1 MIEPNAR
8 EVKNIVERVFN
19 HARLNPKQTALI
31 FESGSKL
38 NFEEL
43 LTKIQDLRNQLAKN
57 GLKKGD
63 RVLVLLPMSP
73 RFIFLI
79 FALFADNIVPVLI
92 DPRLEK
98 SYWRRYI
105 AEAKTKAVISN
116 RKILHLRW
124 FCWWL
129 FRYPLFS
136 IDSQTIGC
144 TQLQTSI
151 EPDPENLEFQ
161 ELPATDDLTEVLVS
175 LTSGTTGNPKIV
187 SRAFG
192 IFKHQQKLS
201 CKYLPPLELDIHL
214 PLYGIAML
222 QSIVQGA
229 TTVIADSHSPQN
241 LLDLIKRYKVTRF
254 SGPPGIID
262 SLLSYME
269 QNKIKIENVQHVLSG
284 GAPVPRWFAKKVR
297 NHFVDSQFFI
307 IYGSTECEPIGI
319 KLVTKAS
326 LDSEDFGYNVGKPI
340 EEIELLRTPFSNSYN
355 HKIFEVKIKAPNCV
369 IPDGESH
376 LSIGD
381 LAYENSSGDLILV
394 GRKSEI
400 KNGQISGY
408 IEECLENLDFVKR
421 AAIKWDAD
429 SNLLVFIEPHE
440 QNFAHDKLVSEVQKR
455 VQAILLD
462 FRPTEIKVLSIKK
475 IPVDPRHGWKIQK
488 HLL

>member
-1 MIEPNAR
+1 MIEPSS

-19 HARLNPKQTALI
+19 HARSNPKQTALI

-38 NFEEL
+38 SFEEL
-43 LTKIQDLRNQLAKN
+43 LTKIQDLRNQLTKN
-57 GLKKGD
+57 GIKKGD

-116 RKILHLRW
+116 RKILRLRW

-136 IDSQTIGC
+136 IDGQTLGC
-144 TQLQTSI
+144 TQLYTYI
-151 EPDPENLEFQ
+151 EPNPENIQFEA
-161 ELPATDDLTEVLVS
+161 LPATDDLTEVLVS
-175 LTSGTTGNPKIV
+175 LTSGTTGTPKIV

-192 IFKHQQKLS
+192 IFKYQQKLS
-201 CKYLPPLELDIHL
+201 CKYLPHLDLDIHL

-241 LLDLIKRYKVTRF
+241 LIDLIKQHKVTRF

-262 SLLSYME
+262 NLLSYLE
-269 QNKIKIENVQHVLSG
+269 QKKLKLENVHQVLSG
-284 GAPVPRWFAKKVR
+284 GAPVPRWFSKKVMDYFI
-297 NHFVDSQFFI
+297 NSQFFI
-307 IYGSTECEPIGI
+307 IYGSTECEPISI
-319 KLVTKAS
+319 KLVTKGS
-326 LDSEDFGYNVGKPI
+326 LESQDFGYNVGKPI
-340 EEIELLRTPFSNSYN
+340 DEIEISKTHFATCYN
-355 HKIFEVKIKAPNCV
+355 RNIFELKIKAANCV
-369 IPDGESH
+369 IPHGDSH

-381 LAYENSSGDLILV
+381 LAYEDDSGDLVLV
-394 GRKSEI
+394 GRKSEV

-408 IEECLENLDFVKR
+408 LEENLENLAFVKR
-421 AAIKWDAD
+421 AAIKWNAK
-429 SNLLVFIEPHE
+429 SNLLVFIQP
-440 QNFAHDKLVSEVQKR
+440 QNQKFEHNKLVSEVQKR
-455 VQAILLD
+455 IQDLILD
-462 FRPTEIKVLSIKK
+462 FSPNEIKVFVMNR